1 MARIVTLGPVSNTS
15 VTFEEAFGEYS
26 NAQGKGRAKRKKR
39 KLERI
44 ENRRE
49 VKKARTEARDE
60 VKGERQD
67 ARISRRERRKSGRQ
81 AIRTEQSE
89 ARQGRRTGRQAERQ
103 VRRTART
110 ESRVGRKALR
120 KGTPEDLEQGLDTA
134 TPQEMGGAG
143 ESTGYTQP
151 ETSQTYADETQGQ
164 GSTSSPEGGYEGGYE
179 SESSQ
184 GAYQGGG
191 YDAGQE
197 DGAPYTDEDNAPIET
212 GGEGNYY
219 SEEESQEPESGEG
232 VYDEEGDY
240 IGDESGY
247 LNDYQAS
254 DDFNFDGVMGAEDR
268 FNEMT
273 GPKSINVD
281 SDVQDIAN
289 KLAWNQELIKRLED
303 KRKVNPNMAQGIS
316 KQIIMRKKRMKD
328 LQQELDDFSNCC
340 GEWSNADGS
349 PETCAMRKQMVG
361 RAWGIA
367 KRNRQAKG
375 KPVDVVRVQKS
386 LDPKFSKNKIV
397 VPRTSNAEGT
407 GLNGLDLVDDFD
419 APRVREIYLGADG
432 SKSGISWGSVI
443 IGAAIGVGA
452 IWAIKKYNLLK

>member
-26 NAQGKGRAKRKKR
+26 EARGKGRERRKKR

-49 VKKARTEARDE
+49 VKQARTEARDE
-60 VKGERQD
+60 VKGDRQD

-81 AIRTEQSE
+81 AIRTEQSQS
-89 ARQGRRTGRQAERQ
+89 RQGRRTGRQAERQ
-103 VRRTART
+103 VRRTTRT
-110 ESRVGRKALR
+110 EGRLGRKELR
-120 KGTPEDLEQGLDTA
+120 RGTPENLDQGLDTA
-134 TPQEMGGAG
+134 TPEEMGGAG
-143 ESTGYTQP
+143 ESTAYTQP

-164 GSTSSPEGGYEGGYE
+164 DSISTPEGGYEGGYE

-184 GAYQGGG
+184 GGYQGGG
-191 YDAGQE
+191 YDAGPE
-197 DGAPYTDEDNAPIET
+197 EGAPYEDE
-212 GGEGNYY
+212 YY
-219 SEEESQEPESGEG
+219 EEEPETGEG

-273 GPKSINVD
+273 GPQSINVD

-289 KLAWNQELIKRLED
+289 KLAWNQELVKRLED
-303 KRKVNPNMAQGIS
+303 KRKVNPNRAQGIS
-316 KQIIMRKKRMKD
+316 RQIIMRKKRMKD
-328 LQQELDDFSNCC
+328 LKNELDDFSN
-340 GEWSNADGS
+340 ADGT
-349 PETCAMRKQMVG
+349 PEICAMRKQMVG

-367 KRNRQAKG
+367 KRNRLRKG
-375 KPVDVVRVQKS
+375 QPDVVRVQKS
-386 LDPKFSKNKIV
+386 LKPKFSKDKIV
-397 VPRTSNAEGT
+397 IPRTSNAEGT
-407 GLNGLDLVDDFD
+407 GLNGLDLIDDFD

-443 IGAAIGVGA
+443 IGAAVGVAA
-452 IWAIKKYNLLK
+452 IWAIRKYKLLK

>member
-26 NAQGKGRAKRKKR
+26 EARGKGRERRKKR

-49 VKKARTEARDE
+49 VKEARTEARDE
-60 VKGERQD
+60 VKGGRQE

-81 AIRTEQSE
+81 AIRTEQSQ

-103 VRRTART
+103 VRRTTRT
-110 ESRVGRKALR
+110 EGRLGRKELR
-120 KGTPEDLEQGLDTA
+120 RGEPEDLDQGLDTA
-134 TPQEMGGAG
+134 TPQEMGGVG
-143 ESTGYTQP
+143 ESTAYTQP

-164 GSTSSPEGGYEGGYE
+164 DSVSTPEGGYEGGYE

-191 YDAGQE
+191 YDAGPE
-197 DGAPYTDEDNAPIET
+197 EGAPFDEE
-212 GGEGNYY
+212 YY
-219 SEEESQEPESGEG
+219 EEEPETGEG

-273 GPKSINVD
+273 GPQSINVD

-303 KRKVNPNMAQGIS
+303 KRKVNPNRAQGIS
-316 KQIIMRKKRMKD
+316 RQIIMRKKRMKD
-328 LQQELDDFSNCC
+328 LQNELDDFSN
-340 GEWSNADGS
+340 ADGT
-349 PETCAMRKQMVG
+349 PEICAMRKQMVG

-367 KRNRQAKG
+367 KRNRLRKG
-375 KPVDVVRVQKS
+375 QPDVVRVQKS
-386 LDPKFSKNKIV
+386 LKPKFSKDKIV
-397 VPRTSNAEGT
+397 IPRTSNAEGT
-407 GLNGLDLVDDFD
+407 GLNGLDLIDDFD

-432 SKSGISWGSVI
+432 SKSGISWGSVV
-443 IGAAIGVGA
+443 IGAAVGVAA
-452 IWAIKKYNLLK
+452 IWAIRKYKLLK

>member
-26 NAQGKGRAKRKKR
+26 EARGKGRERRKKR

-49 VKKARTEARDE
+49 VKQARTEARDE
-60 VKGERQD
+60 VKGDRQD

-81 AIRTEQSE
+81 AIRTEQSQ

-103 VRRTART
+103 VRRTTRT
-110 ESRVGRKALR
+110 EGRLGRKELR
-120 KGTPEDLEQGLDTA
+120 RGTPEDLDQGLDTA
-134 TPQEMGGAG
+134 TPEEMGGAG
-143 ESTGYTQP
+143 ESTAYTQP

-164 GSTSSPEGGYEGGYE
+164 DSISTPEGGYEGGYE

-184 GAYQGGG
+184 GGYQGGG
-191 YDAGQE
+191 YDAGPE
-197 DGAPYTDEDNAPIET
+197 EGAPYEDE
-212 GGEGNYY
+212 YY
-219 SEEESQEPESGEG
+219 EEEPETGEG

-273 GPKSINVD
+273 GPQSINVD

-289 KLAWNQELIKRLED
+289 KLAWNQELVKRLED
-303 KRKVNPNMAQGIS
+303 KRKVNPNRAQGIS
-316 KQIIMRKKRMKD
+316 RQIIMRKKRMKD
-328 LQQELDDFSNCC
+328 LKNELDDFSN
-340 GEWSNADGS
+340 ADGT
-349 PETCAMRKQMVG
+349 PEICAMRKQMVG

-367 KRNRQAKG
+367 KRNRLRKG
-375 KPVDVVRVQKS
+375 QPDVVRVQKS
-386 LDPKFSKNKIV
+386 LKPKFSKDKIV
-397 VPRTSNAEGT
+397 IPRTSNAEGT
-407 GLNGLDLVDDFD
+407 GLNGLDLIDDFD
-419 APRVREIYLGADG
+419 APRIREIYLGADG

-443 IGAAIGVGA
+443 IGAAVGVAA
-452 IWAIKKYNLLK
+452 IWAIRKYKLLK

>member
-26 NAQGKGRAKRKKR
+26 EARGKGRARRKKR

-49 VKKARTEARDE
+49 VKQARTEARDE
-60 VKGERQD
+60 VKGGRQD

-81 AIRTEQSE
+81 AIRTEQSQ
-89 ARQGRRTGRQAERQ
+89 ARQGRRSGRQAERQ

-110 ESRVGRKALR
+110 ESRLGRRELR
-120 KGTPEDLEQGLDTA
+120 RGAPEDLDQGLDTA
-134 TPQEMGGAG
+134 TPQEMGGVG
-143 ESTGYTQP
+143 ESTAYTQP

-164 GSTSSPEGGYEGGYE
+164 DSIYTPEGGYEGGYE
-179 SESSQ
+179 SEAPQ
-184 GAYQGGG
+184 GGYESGG
-191 YDAGQE
+191 YDAGPE
-197 DGAPYTDEDNAPIET
+197 EGAPYDEE
-212 GGEGNYY
+212 YY
-219 SEEESQEPESGEG
+219 EEEPETGEG

-273 GPKSINVD
+273 GPQSINVD

-289 KLAWNQELIKRLED
+289 KLAWNQELVKRLED
-303 KRKVNPNMAQGIS
+303 KRKVNPNRAQGIS
-316 KQIIMRKKRMKD
+316 RQIIMRKKRMKD
-328 LQQELDDFSNCC
+328 LQNELDDFSN
-340 GEWSNADGS
+340 ADGT
-349 PETCAMRKQMVG
+349 PEVCAMRKQMIG

-367 KRNRQAKG
+367 KRNRLRKG
-375 KPVDVVRVQKS
+375 QPDVVRVQKS

-407 GLNGLDLVDDFD
+407 GLNGLDLIDDFD

-443 IGAAIGVGA
+443 IGAAVGIGA

>member
-26 NAQGKGRAKRKKR
+26 EARGKGRERRKKR

-49 VKKARTEARDE
+49 VKQARTEARDE
-60 VKGERQD
+60 VKGDRQD

-81 AIRTEQSE
+81 AIRTEQSQ
-89 ARQGRRTGRQAERQ
+89 ARQGRRQGRRTGRQAERQ
-103 VRRTART
+103 VRRTTRT
-110 ESRVGRKALR
+110 EGRLGRKELR
-120 KGTPEDLEQGLDTA
+120 RGTPEDLDQGLDTA
-134 TPQEMGGAG
+134 TPEEMGGAG
-143 ESTGYTQP
+143 ESTAYTQP

-164 GSTSSPEGGYEGGYE
+164 DSISTSDGDYEGGYEGGYE

-184 GAYQGGG
+184 GGYQGGG
-191 YDAGQE
+191 YDAGPE
-197 DGAPYTDEDNAPIET
+197 EGAPYEDE
-212 GGEGNYY
+212 YY
-219 SEEESQEPESGEG
+219 EDEYYEEEPETGEG

-289 KLAWNQELIKRLED
+289 KLAWNQELVKRLED
-303 KRKVNPNMAQGIS
+303 KRKVNPNRAQGIS
-316 KQIIMRKKRMKD
+316 RQIIMRKKRMKD
-328 LQQELDDFSNCC
+328 LKNELDDFSN
-340 GEWSNADGS
+340 ADGT
-349 PETCAMRKQMVG
+349 PEICAMRKQMVG

-367 KRNRQAKG
+367 KRNRLRKG
-375 KPVDVVRVQKS
+375 QPDVVRVQKS
-386 LDPKFSKNKIV
+386 LKPKFSKDKIV
-397 VPRTSNAEGT
+397 IPRTSNAEGT
-407 GLNGLDLVDDFD
+407 GLNGLDLIDDFD

-443 IGAAIGVGA
+443 IGAAVGVAA
-452 IWAIKKYNLLK
+452 IWAIRKYKLLK

>member
-26 NAQGKGRAKRKKR
+26 EARGKGRERRKKR

-49 VKKARTEARDE
+49 VKQARTEARDE
-60 VKGERQD
+60 VKGDRQD

-81 AIRTEQSE
+81 AIRTEQSQ

-103 VRRTART
+103 VRRTTRT
-110 ESRVGRKALR
+110 EGRLGRKELR
-120 KGTPEDLEQGLDTA
+120 RGTPEDLDQGLDTA
-134 TPQEMGGAG
+134 TPQEMGGVG
-143 ESTGYTQP
+143 ESTAYTQP

-164 GSTSSPEGGYEGGYE
+164 DSISTPEGGYEGGYE

-184 GAYQGGG
+184 GGYQGGGYQGGG
-191 YDAGQE
+191 YDAGPE
-197 DGAPYTDEDNAPIET
+197 EGAPFDEE
-212 GGEGNYY
+212 YY
-219 SEEESQEPESGEG
+219 EEEPETGEG

-273 GPKSINVD
+273 GPQSINVD

-289 KLAWNQELIKRLED
+289 KLAWNQELVKRLEA
-303 KRKVNPNMAQGIS
+303 KRKVNPNRAQGIS
-316 KQIIMRKKRMKD
+316 RQIIMRKKRMKD
-328 LQQELDDFSNCC
+328 LQNELDDFSN
-340 GEWSNADGS
+340 ADGT

-367 KRNRQAKG
+367 KRNRLRKG
-375 KPVDVVRVQKS
+375 QPDVVRVQKS
-386 LDPKFSKNKIV
+386 LKPKFSKDKIV
-397 VPRTSNAEGT
+397 IPRTSNAEGT
-407 GLNGLDLVDDFD
+407 GLNGLDLIDDFD
-419 APRVREIYLGADG
+419 APGVREIYLGADG
-432 SKSGISWGSVI
+432 SKSGISWGSVV
-443 IGAAIGVGA
+443 IGAAVGVAA
-452 IWAIKKYNLLK
+452 IWAIRKYKLLK

>member
-1 MARIVTLGPVSNTS
+1 MARIVTLGPVSNTP

-49 VKKARTEARDE
+49 VKEARTEARDE
-60 VKGERQD
+60 VKGGRQE

-81 AIRTEQSE
+81 AIRTEQSQ

-103 VRRTART
+103 VRRTTRT
-110 ESRVGRKALR
+110 EGRLGRKELR
-120 KGTPEDLEQGLDTA
+120 RGTPENLDQGLDTA

-143 ESTGYTQP
+143 DSTAYTQP

-179 SESSQ
+179 SDVPQ
-184 GAYQGGG
+184 GGGSQGGG
-191 YDAGQE
+191 YDAGPE
-197 DGAPYTDEDNAPIET
+197 EGAPYEDEEGAT
-212 GGEGNYY
+212 YGGEQGYY
-219 SEEESQEPESGEG
+219 GDDQEEPESGEG
-232 VYDEEGDY
+232 VYDEQGDY

-254 DDFNFDGVMGAEDR
+254 DDFNFDGIMGAEDR

-289 KLAWNQELIKRLED
+289 KLAWNQELVKRLED
-303 KRKVNPNMAQGIS
+303 KRKSNPNMAQGIS
-316 KQIIMRKKRMKD
+316 RQIIMRKKRMKD
-328 LQQELDDFSNCC
+328 LRQELDDFSNCC
-340 GEWSNADGS
+340 GEWSNADGT

-361 RAWGIA
+361 HAWGIA
-367 KRNRQAKG
+367 KRNRARKG
-375 KPVDVVRVQKS
+375 KPVDVVRVKKS

-397 VPRTSNAEGT
+397 IPRTSNAEGT
-407 GLNGLDLVDDFD
+407 GLNGLDLIDDFD

-443 IGAAIGVGA
+443 IGAAVGVAA
-452 IWAIKKYNLLK
+452 IWAIRKYKLLK

>member
-26 NAQGKGRAKRKKR
+26 EARGKGRERRKKR

-49 VKKARTEARDE
+49 VKQARTEARDE
-60 VKGERQD
+60 VKGDRQD
-67 ARISRRERRKSGRQ
+67 ARISRRQRRKSGRQ
-81 AIRTEQSE
+81 AIRTEQSQ

-103 VRRTART
+103 VRRTTRT
-110 ESRVGRKALR
+110 EGRLGRKELR
-120 KGTPEDLEQGLDTA
+120 RGTPEDLDQGLDTA

-143 ESTGYTQP
+143 ESTAYTQP
-151 ETSQTYADETQGQ
+151 ETDQLYNDETQGQ
-164 GSTSSPEGGYEGGYE
+164 DSISTPEGGYEGGYE

-184 GAYQGGG
+184 GGYQGGGYQGGG
-191 YDAGQE
+191 YDAGPE
-197 DGAPYTDEDNAPIET
+197 EGAPFDEE
-212 GGEGNYY
+212 YY
-219 SEEESQEPESGEG
+219 EEEPETGEG

-273 GPKSINVD
+273 GPQSINVD

-289 KLAWNQELIKRLED
+289 KLAWNQELVKRLED
-303 KRKVNPNMAQGIS
+303 KRKVNPNRAQGIS
-316 KQIIMRKKRMKD
+316 RQIIMRKKRMKD
-328 LQQELDDFSNCC
+328 LQNELDDFSN
-340 GEWSNADGS
+340 ADGT
-349 PETCAMRKQMVG
+349 PEICAMRKQMVG

-367 KRNRQAKG
+367 KRNRLRKG
-375 KPVDVVRVQKS
+375 QPDVVRVQKS
-386 LDPKFSKNKIV
+386 LKPKFSKDKIV
-397 VPRTSNAEGT
+397 IPRTSNAEGT
-407 GLNGLDLVDDFD
+407 GLNGLDLIDDFD

-432 SKSGISWGSVI
+432 SKSGISWGSVV
-443 IGAAIGVGA
+443 IGAAVGVAA
-452 IWAIKKYNLLK
+452 IWAIRKYKLLK

>member
-26 NAQGKGRAKRKKR
+26 EARGKGRERRKKR

-49 VKKARTEARDE
+49 VKQARTEARDE
-60 VKGERQD
+60 VKGDRQD

-81 AIRTEQSE
+81 AIRTEQSQ

-103 VRRTART
+103 VRRTTRT
-110 ESRVGRKALR
+110 EGRLGRKELR
-120 KGTPEDLEQGLDTA
+120 RGTAEDLDQGLDTA
-134 TPQEMGGAG
+134 TPEEMGGAG
-143 ESTGYTQP
+143 ESTAYTQP

-164 GSTSSPEGGYEGGYE
+164 DSISTPEGGYEGGYE

-184 GAYQGGG
+184 GGYQGGG
-191 YDAGQE
+191 YDAGPE
-197 DGAPYTDEDNAPIET
+197 ESAPYEDE
-212 GGEGNYY
+212 YY
-219 SEEESQEPESGEG
+219 EEEPETGEG

-273 GPKSINVD
+273 GPQSINVD

-289 KLAWNQELIKRLED
+289 KLAWSQELVKRLED
-303 KRKVNPNMAQGIS
+303 KRKVNPNRAQGIS
-316 KQIIMRKKRMKD
+316 RQIIMRKKRMKD
-328 LQQELDDFSNCC
+328 LKNELDDFSN
-340 GEWSNADGS
+340 ADGT

-367 KRNRQAKG
+367 KRNRLRKG
-375 KPVDVVRVQKS
+375 QPDVVRVQKS
-386 LDPKFSKNKIV
+386 LKPKFSKDKIV
-397 VPRTSNAEGT
+397 IPRTSNAEGT
-407 GLNGLDLVDDFD
+407 GLNGLDLIDDFD

-443 IGAAIGVGA
+443 IGAAVGVAA
-452 IWAIKKYNLLK
+452 IWAIRKYKLLK

>member
-26 NAQGKGRAKRKKR
+26 ELRGRRAGRKAKRQESRQDRKEGRQEARQERKATTGRKRRKTTRQEARQQRRGDRQEARQDRKSRRIDLREERQGARQERRTIRTQGK
-39 KLERI
+39 
-44 ENRRE
+44 
-49 VKKARTEARDE
+49 VD
-60 VKGERQD
+60 
-67 ARISRRERRKSGRQ
+67 RKSGQYSRD
-81 AIRTEQSE
+81 E
-89 ARQGRRTGRQAERQ
+89 A
-103 VRRTART
+103 
-110 ESRVGRKALR
+110 AL
-120 KGTPEDLEQGLDTA
+120 DQGLDTA
-134 TPQEMGGAG
+134 TPQEMGGTG
-143 ESTGYTQP
+143 DSTAYTQP

-179 SESSQ
+179 SDAPQ
-184 GAYQGGG
+184 GGGSQGGG
-191 YDAGQE
+191 YDAGPE
-197 DGAPYTDEDNAPIET
+197 EGAPYEDEEGAT
-212 GGEGNYY
+212 YGGEQGYY
-219 SEEESQEPESGEG
+219 GDDQEEPESGEG
-232 VYDEEGDY
+232 VYDEQGDY

-254 DDFNFDGVMGAEDR
+254 DDFNFDGIMGAEDR

-273 GPKSINVD
+273 GPQSINVD

-289 KLAWNQELIKRLED
+289 KLAWNQELVKRLED
-303 KRKVNPNMAQGIS
+303 KRKSTPNMAQGIS
-316 KQIIMRKKRMKD
+316 RQIIMRKKRMKD

-340 GEWSNADGS
+340 GEWSNADGT

-361 RAWGIA
+361 HAWGIA
-367 KRNRQAKG
+367 KRNRARKG
-375 KPVDVVRVQKS
+375 KPVDVVRVKKS

-397 VPRTSNAEGT
+397 IPRTSNAEGT

-443 IGAAIGVGA
+443 IGAAVGVAA
-452 IWAIKKYNLLK
+452 IWAIRKYKLLK

>member
-26 NAQGKGRAKRKKR
+26 EARGKGRERRKKR

-49 VKKARTEARDE
+49 VKQARTEARDE
-60 VKGERQD
+60 VKGDRQD

-81 AIRTEQSE
+81 AIRTDQSQ

-103 VRRTART
+103 VRRTTRT
-110 ESRVGRKALR
+110 EGRLGRKELR
-120 KGTPEDLEQGLDTA
+120 RGTPEDLDQGLDTA
-134 TPQEMGGAG
+134 TPEEMGGAG
-143 ESTGYTQP
+143 ESTAYTQP

-164 GSTSSPEGGYEGGYE
+164 DSISTPEGGYEGGYE

-184 GAYQGGG
+184 GGYQGGG
-191 YDAGQE
+191 YDAGPE
-197 DGAPYTDEDNAPIET
+197 EGAPYEDE
-212 GGEGNYY
+212 YY
-219 SEEESQEPESGEG
+219 EEEPETGEG

-273 GPKSINVD
+273 GPQSINVD

-289 KLAWNQELIKRLED
+289 KLAWNQELVKRLED
-303 KRKVNPNMAQGIS
+303 KRKVNPNRAQGIS
-316 KQIIMRKKRMKD
+316 RQIIMRKKRMKD
-328 LQQELDDFSNCC
+328 LKNELDDFSN
-340 GEWSNADGS
+340 ADGT
-349 PETCAMRKQMVG
+349 PEICAMRKQMVG

-367 KRNRQAKG
+367 KRNRLRKG
-375 KPVDVVRVQKS
+375 QPDLVRVQKS
-386 LDPKFSKNKIV
+386 LKPKFSKDKIV
-397 VPRTSNAEGT
+397 IPRTSNAEGT
-407 GLNGLDLVDDFD
+407 GLNGLDLIDDFD
-419 APRVREIYLGADG
+419 APKVREIYLGADG
-432 SKSGISWGSVI
+432 SKSGISWGSVV
-443 IGAAIGVGA
+443 IGAAVGVAA
-452 IWAIKKYNLLK
+452 IWAIRKYKLLK